1 VRPASFRITRASA
14 GDVAHIRPLFDAYRA
29 FFAGRTDD
37 TSQRFLQERLAGE
50 ESVVFVGWIAAEAS
64 GFIQLY
70 PLWSS
75 WYCRRIWFLS
85 DLYVAEAARGRG
97 IGAGLVER
105 AIAHANE
112 TEAASIMVELPR
124 REPHLAD
131 FYAKLGFAKDEV
143 FELAR
148 YQGTIAFH
156 REVGT
161 MEKGL
166 PHQHDNGT
174 VHVHDDAFPGHTHD
188 HSHAHAH
195 YDGTVHRHEHSHDG
209 ADHDHEHDHEDER
222 DVAP

>member
-1 VRPASFRITRASA
+1 
-14 GDVAHIRPLFDAYRA
+14 
-29 FFAGRTDD
+29 
-37 TSQRFLQERLAGE
+37 
-50 ESVVFVGWIAAEAS
+50 
-64 GFIQLY
+64 
-70 PLWSS
+70 
-75 WYCRRIWFLS
+75 
-85 DLYVAEAARGRG
+85 
-97 IGAGLVER
+97 
-105 AIAHANE
+105 
-112 TEAASIMVELPR
+112 MVELPR